1 MQLAVDKINRENL
14 LFPSALDDVELVMG
28 LDNGDGW
35 MTARYGNFDISEHSS
50 WFARLFLT
58 CFSAVCHPTRA
69 V

>member
-50 WFARLFLT
+50 
-58 CFSAVCHPTRA
+58 
-69 V
+69 